1 MRKNEQCVK
10 RFLAGVLC
18 AAFALAGMTACG
30 NTKGA
35 EGSVIAVS
43 KDGTVTDTIREPFD
57 QDYYSQ
63 QELQDEVLKAV
74 ASYNS
79 GMGNE
84 AITVSKVQ
92 VDDGV
97 TDVEMKYRSAEDY
110 AAFNRETF
118 LSEPRHRRGC
128 QALTLIRSI
137 QQFPIRPRPWAWQSF
152 LIQMGFWY

>member
-18 AAFALAGMTACG
+18 AAFVLAGMTACG

-63 QELQDEVLKAV
+63 QELQDEVLRPWPLTTP
-74 ASYNS
+74 
-79 GMGNE
+79 E
-84 AITVSKVQ
+84 W
-92 VDDGV
+92 
-97 TDVEMKYRSAEDY
+97 EMKPLRYR
-110 AAFNRETF
+110 
-118 LSEPRHRRGC
+118 
-128 QALTLIRSI
+128 RS
-137 QQFPIRPRPWAWQSF
+137 RWMTVLRMWR
-152 LIQMGFWY
+152 

>member
-18 AAFALAGMTACG
+18 AAFVLAGMTACG

-118 LSEPRHRRGC
+118 FIGTPAQARLSGFDLNKVYTAVSDPSKTCLLYTSPSPRD
-128 QALTLIRSI
+128 A
-137 QQFPIRPRPWAWQSF
+137 
-152 LIQMGFWY
+152 

>member
-18 AAFALAGMTACG
+18 AAFVLAGMTACG

-63 QELQDEVLKAV
+63 QEKIISFQHPDHETENWPAH
-74 ASYNS
+74 
-79 GMGNE
+79 GM
-84 AITVSKVQ
+84 K
-92 VDDGV
+92 
-97 TDVEMKYRSAEDY
+97 
-110 AAFNRETF
+110 
-118 LSEPRHRRGC
+118 L
-128 QALTLIRSI
+128 
-137 QQFPIRPRPWAWQSF
+137 
-152 LIQMGFWY
+152 